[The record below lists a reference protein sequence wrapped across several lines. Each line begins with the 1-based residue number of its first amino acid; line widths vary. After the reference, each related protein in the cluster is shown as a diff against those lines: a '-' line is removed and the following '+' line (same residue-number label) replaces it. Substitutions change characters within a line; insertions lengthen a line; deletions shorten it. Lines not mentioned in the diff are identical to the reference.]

1 MIVII
6 RYLWGNCVFCL
17 LARQSRVY
25 MNPNLNLDS
34 LLDFLGFVS
43 FVKVFSSYHKSMF
56 YCGNKSAA
64 LCESD
69 GSHSV

>member
-1 MIVII
+1 
-6 RYLWGNCVFCL
+6 
-17 LARQSRVY
+17 

-43 FVKVFSSYHKSMF
+43 FVKVFSSYHKRMF
-56 YCGNKSAA
+56 YCGDKSAA